1 MRTRREIAYALLR
14 VTMGLMFLFFGIGK
28 FTAGIGN
35 FAAGLQQNFAGKLPS
50 VLLTPFAYILPFAEV
65 AIGLLL
71 LLGLLNVFGLILGG
85 ILMIA
90 LTFGMVLQGQAATVA
105 NNVLYSVVFF
115 LLLWFADYNR
125 FSLDRLLGIKMWT
138 DTAPGVS
145 PIEGR

>member
-50 VLLTPFAYILPFAEV
+50 FLLVPFSYVLPFTEV

-71 LLGLLNVFGLILGG
+71 LLGLLNVFGLILGAL
-85 ILMIA
+85 LMIA
-90 LTFGMVLQGQAATVA
+90 LTFGMVLQGQPATVA
-105 NNVLYSVVFF
+105 NNVLYGVVLF
-115 LLLWFADYNR
+115 LLLWFADCNGY
-125 FSLDRLLGIKMWT
+125 SLDRLLGIKMWT
-138 DTAPGVS
+138 DTAPAS
-145 PIEGR
+145 DRLEGR

>member
-14 VTMGLMFLFFGIGK
+14 ITMGLMFLTFGIEK
-28 FTAGIGN
+28 FAAGIGN
-35 FAAGLQQNFAGKLPS
+35 FAAGLQQGFAGKLPS
-50 VLLTPFAYILPFAEV
+50 FLLTPFAYALPFAEV
-65 AIGLLL
+65 VIGLLL

-85 ILMIA
+85 VLMIA

-105 NNVLYSVVFF
+105 NNVFYGVVIF

-138 DTAPGVS
+138 DTGPVRE
-145 PIEGR
+145 PLEGR